1 MPGSH
6 EQQDRVRERFTRT
19 AEQFAKF
26 SLSTRADEAEKLVSL
41 VVPLLRD
48 PAQAV
53 ALDMAC
59 GPGTFTRAF
68 ASRVKTIRG
77 IDLTPA
83 LLDQARAAAEKAGL
97 RNCVFECGNAEALP
111 YPDKSFDLGIC
122 AYAVHHFASPKM
134 VMGELAR
141 VMRPGGVVAL
151 VDVLVPEGALPDAAN
166 AVERARDASHES
178 TYTGAGLHELLES
191 FLLRVRR
198 SEIGERER
206 SFDDWMQIA
215 GWRPHDAAYFE
226 ARRLMETHL
235 ERDTSGFAPRH
246 IAGRDDLAFTQT
258 SLFVVAEKK
267 PL

>member
-26 SLSTRADEAEKLVSL
+26 SLSTRAEEAEKLVSL
-41 VVPLLRD
+41 ALPLLRD
-48 PAQAV
+48 PAPAV
-53 ALDMAC
+53 ALDVAC

-68 ASRVKTIRG
+68 ASRVKSIRG

-97 RNCVFECGNAEALP
+97 PNCVFECGNAETLP

-122 AYAVHHFASPKM
+122 AYAVHHFANPKT

-151 VDVLVPEGALPDAAN
+151 VDVVVPQGALPDAAN
-166 AVERARDASHES
+166 AIECARDASHEY
-178 TYTGAGLHELLES
+178 TYSVVGLHEMLEL

-198 SEIGERER
+198 SEIGERTR
-206 SFDDWMQIA
+206 SFNDWMQIA
-215 GWRPHDAAYFE
+215 GWQPGDAAYVE
-226 ARRLMETHL
+226 ARRLMEMHL
-235 ERDTSGFAPRH
+235 ERDTSGFAPRR
-246 IAGRDDLAFTQT
+246 IAGSDDLAFTQT
-258 SLFVVAEKK
+258 SLFVVAEK
-267 PL
+267 